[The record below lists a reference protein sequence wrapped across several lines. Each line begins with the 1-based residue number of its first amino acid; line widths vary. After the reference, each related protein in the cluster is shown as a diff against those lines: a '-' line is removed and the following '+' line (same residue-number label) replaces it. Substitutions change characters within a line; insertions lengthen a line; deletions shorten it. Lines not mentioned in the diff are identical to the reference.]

1 MANQNNQIKSHI
13 DMDECSAKKLNIKY
27 IAFGC
32 YLSPAQIVM
41 VILSQSSFK
50 FKTQFSRPKTLV
62 AMWVLPAVER
72 RPVLRPTTTPIVG
85 PVGKGSELGR
95 IRSLMVAFQ

>member
-1 MANQNNQIKSHI
+1 
-13 DMDECSAKKLNIKY
+13 MDECSAMKLNIKH

-50 FKTQFSRPKTLV
+50 FKTQFFRPKNFGFH
-62 AMWVLPAVER
+62 
-72 RPVLRPTTTPIVG
+72 VG
-85 PVGKGSELGR
+85 PTRGRATTCTAPHHYPDRRSGGQGVKKG
-95 IRSLMVAFQ
+95 QN